1 MMDIQYIKNF
11 LYTEEGKLIVAL
23 IVGAIIGAEREY
35 RSKAAGFRTVILV
48 TVGSCLFTILSVQ
61 LGSIGDGSRIAAN
74 IVTGIGF
81 LGAGAIYRDKISIRG
96 ITTATTIW
104 ISAAIG
110 MAVGCGQYSLTIW
123 VTSIAMVILLSF
135 SWFQRFIDRVNQE
148 KLYKI
153 TFGEDQ
159 MDQIQFIEK
168 LFDSYRLQCFRVKQ
182 IKHKEEI
189 VIVYTANGKER
200 NHDLFLSELYLQS
213 QIKAF
218 EV

>member
-1 MMDIQYIKNF
+1 MNIQDIKDF

-23 IVGAIIGAEREY
+23 IVGGIIGAEREY

-48 TVGSCLFTILSVQ
+48 TVGSCLFTILSIQ
-61 LGSIGDGSRIAAN
+61 LGNVGDKARIAAN

-110 MAVGCGQYSLTIW
+110 MAVGCGQFSLTIW
-123 VTSIAMVILLSF
+123 VTTIAMVILLSF
-135 SWFQRFIDRVNQE
+135 SWFQRFIDTVNQE

-159 MDQIQFIEK
+159 MDQIVFIEQ
-168 LFDSYRLQCFRVKQ
+168 LFNSYRLQCFRVKQ

-189 VIVYTANGKER
+189 IIVYNANGKER
-200 NHDLFLSELYLQS
+200 NHDLFLSELYLQN

>member
-1 MMDIQYIKNF
+1 MNIQDIKDF

-23 IVGAIIGAEREY
+23 VVGAIIGAEREY

-48 TVGSCLFTILSVQ
+48 TVGSCLFTILSIQ
-61 LGSIGDGSRIAAN
+61 LGSMDDKSRIAAN

-110 MAVGCGQYSLTIW
+110 MAVGCGQFSLTIW
-123 VTSIAMVILLSF
+123 VTSIAMIILLSF

-153 TFGEDQ
+153 TYGESQ
-159 MDQIQFIEK
+159 TEQIAVIEQ
-168 LFDSYRLQCFRVKQ
+168 LFHAYRLECFRVKQ

-189 VIVYTANGKER
+189 VIVYTANGKEK
-200 NHDLFLSELYLQS
+200 NHDLFLAELYRQN
-213 QIKAF
+213 QIRAF

>member
-1 MMDIQYIKNF
+1 MNIHEIKEF

-48 TVGSCLFTILSVQ
+48 TVGACLFTILSIQ
-61 LGSIGDGSRIAAN
+61 LGGAGDKARIAAN

-110 MAVGCGQYSLTIW
+110 MAIGCSQFSLTVW
-123 VTSIAMVILLSF
+123 VTSIAMIILLSF
-135 SWFQRFIDRVNQE
+135 SWFQRIIDTVNQE
-148 KLYKI
+148 KTYKI
-153 TFGEDQ
+153 TYGEEQ
-159 MDQIQFIEK
+159 MDQITVIEN
-168 LFDSYRLQCFRVKQ
+168 LFHSYRLECFRVKQ
-182 IKHKEEI
+182 IKHKDEI

-200 NHDLFLSELYLQS
+200 NHGLFLNDLYLQT

>member
-1 MMDIQYIKNF
+1 MNIQYIKDF

-48 TVGSCLFTILSVQ
+48 TVGSCLFTILSIQ
-61 LGSIGDGSRIAAN
+61 LGSVGDKSRIAAN

-110 MAVGCGQYSLTIW
+110 MAVGCGQFSLTIW

-135 SWFQRFIDRVNQE
+135 SWFQRFIDTVNQE

-153 TFGEDQ
+153 TFGEHQ
-159 MDQIQFIEK
+159 IDQILFIEQ
-168 LFDSYRLQCFRVKQ
+168 LFNSYRLECFRVKQ

-189 VIVYTANGKER
+189 VIVYNANGKEK
-200 NHDLFLSELYLQS
+200 NHDLFLTELYRQD
-213 QIKAF
+213 QIRAF

>member
-1 MMDIQYIKNF
+1 MNLEENIKNF
-11 LYTEEGKLIVAL
+11 IYTEEGKLIVAL
-23 IVGAIIGAEREY
+23 IVGAVIGAEREY

-48 TVGSCLFTILSVQ
+48 TVGSCLFTILSIN
-61 LGSIGDGSRIAAN
+61 LGSFGDKSRIAAN

-110 MAVGCGQYSLTIW
+110 MAVGCGQFSLTIW

-148 KLYKI
+148 KVYKI
-153 TFGEDQ
+153 TYGDLQ
-159 MDQIQFIEK
+159 MDQIVTIEK
-168 LFDSYRLQCFRVKQ
+168 LFHAYRLECVRVKQ

-189 VIVYTANGKER
+189 VIVYTANGKEK
-200 NHDLFLSELYLQS
+200 NHELFLTELYQQS